1 MTQVFSYLSRPR
13 VWLAI
18 ALPIVVQLAFFL
30 IMLPAVQ
37 GSEGRV
43 HRLHIAIVSA
53 DPGMG
58 RQIADQVAAKLPF
71 TVDRPASLAEAEA
84 TLSGGSAQMVV
95 AFPADFT
102 SSLQAGHASVRYEID
117 PAAALMTKQLMTQVA
132 QSMTEQLNTVAFA
145 NAQHAIAQGASAG
158 LRNTPL
164 PAQAAQQIATNLE
177 GAIQSLPRSPVTADL
192 GAAAATVNPL
202 QAIVPLFV
210 ILLGFGGAVG
220 AVALLWLTPA
230 TEGRWAVFVGLQL
243 TMVIVAAVL
252 PVVTLGLL
260 ALFGQT
266 LPLGAVASWW
276 ALAVA
281 YWAMLLFV
289 AALVRLLGRL
299 GIVLAAVALPFQI
312 IVAGVIMP
320 QALLPGFYDWLAR
333 FTPGPYGAR
342 TLLHVLAGEHV
353 PASTTGS
360 LWLVLVVS
368 LLVTLAATWLP
379 RRTRSAAG

>member
-1 MTQVFSYLSRPR
+1 MNQFLSYLGRPR

-18 ALPIVVQLAFFL
+18 ALPIVAQLVFFL

-43 HRLHIAIVSA
+43 QGLHIAIVSA

-58 RQIADQVAAKLPF
+58 KQVADQIAGKLPF
-71 TVDRPASLAEAEA
+71 TVDRPASLATAETA
-84 TLSGGSAQMVV
+84 LKDGTAQMVV

-102 SSLQAGHASVRYEID
+102 RSLQAGHASVRYQID
-117 PAAALMTKQLMTQVA
+117 PSAALMTKQLMTQVA

-145 NAQHAIAQGASAG
+145 NAQQAIAQGASAG
-158 LRNTPL
+158 LRNAPL
-164 PAQAAQQIATNLE
+164 PAQAAQQIAATLT

-192 GAAAATVNPL
+192 GAASTTANPL

-230 TEGRWAVFVGLQL
+230 TEGRWPVFLGLQVAL
-243 TMVIVAAVL
+243 LIVAAVL

-260 ALFGQT
+260 ALFGQS
-266 LPLGAVASWW
+266 LPLGGVASWW
-276 ALAVA
+276 ALAVV

-299 GIVLAAVALPFQI
+299 GIVLAGLALPLQI
-312 IVAGVIMP
+312 IAAGVVMP
-320 QALLPGFYDWLAR
+320 QALLPGAYQWLAR

-342 TLLHVLAGEHV
+342 TLLHVLAGEHAA
-353 PASTTGS
+353 ASTSGS
-360 LWLVLVVS
+360 LWLVLAVS
-368 LLVTLAATWLP
+368 LLVTLVATWLP